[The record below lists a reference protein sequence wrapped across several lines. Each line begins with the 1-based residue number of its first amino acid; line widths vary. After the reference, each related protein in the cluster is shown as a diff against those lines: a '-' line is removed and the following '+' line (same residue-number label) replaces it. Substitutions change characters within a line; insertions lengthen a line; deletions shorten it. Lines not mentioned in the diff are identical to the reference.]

1 VDQGADP
8 LATSDATFAHAGQE
22 LDHLGA
28 VIHGAETC
36 KLGAAVHGAKVRV
49 HFLKSFQKRRI
60 CEILLKKDKKT
71 KKKSVVGCRVSGGG
85 PFNCLVGAPIL

>member
-8 LATSDATFAHAGQE
+8 LATSDATYAHAGQE

-36 KLGAAVHGAKVRV
+36 KLSAAVHGAEVRV
-49 HFLKSFQKRRI
+49 HFLKPFQKGRI
-60 CEILLKKDKKT
+60 CEILLKKKVKKKT
-71 KKKSVVGCRVSGGG
+71 KKIGLVASV
-85 PFNCLVGAPIL
+85 PIYQ